1 MALIIHTYET
11 HDEMSDHLHRFFLQQ
26 QKAQLFG
33 VQPRLITLSQ
43 PINRW
48 VNYHIVQTY
57 GATLDIPCHLMEDG
71 LWDMF
76 REVSPIALPPAIKF
90 QQWLMRLVSL
100 LSDDTFMSQSVMAPI
115 QNYLQNSPNQN
126 GATSKKVGLAQSLLL
141 LFQDYEQRNPS
152 LLADWPETPLAQAER
167 ELYLHSC
174 GGSPCSL
181 AHAFTQICQSVPQA
195 PAEPGL
201 TVLFGFPSVLDG
213 QWQMLNWAA
222 QVMNVE
228 LLLHH
233 PLRVCPDE
241 LASWD
246 RPTQQFLQSVGW
258 SGPQMAP
265 DSSQTLASLQKML
278 QSGHLSVL
286 AAKGTDREYDAVA
299 NRILQMLE
307 DDPSLL
313 PQQIAVLC
321 SDVSEVKSL
330 LCAAFDKHQA
340 SLPYCVLG
348 VRAGDSLYIQ
358 ALQAL
363 LALSSDNFTRSQLL
377 AVMRNP
383 CFMQAQ
389 GITHSVVDNWQE
401 LMANSGAWRGYDQ
414 LETAYAGIEEQPFS
428 FKQMMQRYRLGR
440 LLQIPNEQQA
450 DHWQHRIPEA
460 TFRTSAQELE
470 SLGICLERMNEL
482 SELLS
487 GAERAAGAWAEALA
501 RLLPLLIEPQPDDA
515 PDRRGH
521 MQMQQTLRQM
531 ADGEEMISTQVLPA
545 AEFKQ
550 LLTGCIRPDSW
561 HIGVPVLGGVNV
573 GTLNQLGGVPF
584 RHVIVCGLN
593 EGRFPLRVR
602 ASSLDIRTDTG
613 GQAEDIARQ
622 SLLTALLS
630 ASDSITLSYQELDPV
645 TDTPGYLSNQ
655 LRQLLEY
662 LGIPDVSTVT
672 RHVPLMPYSIEHLL
686 VAPDG
691 KLPVW
696 PNYSLSD
703 WLIALKQLSHSEL
716 ASPEL
721 AAQATTAL
729 DKMVD
734 IESREEAPLSLP
746 EAPRE
751 LSVRQ
756 LSSFLYDPITSTLE
770 RLAGRIWE
778 SAPEDTADTEPLEL
792 TAQQISRMVTQA
804 VLLNKQT
811 GRPVRAITAEL
822 YHAGSHRGLLPV
834 APMEPVLIASIQQK
848 SEELA
853 AQMPLGDLCPV
864 QALIDVEGITVTAD
878 WPLCVCNEQGDLVA
892 VKMAQGKKN
901 SGKLHPFAIVQP
913 ALALLVYKLQH
924 QITPLEVSVWVCW
937 SGEPRS
943 EQFTISFEDDYLAL
957 LVNSTLAGS
966 LWHLPYPLI
975 LKTGIETG
983 MQEIA
988 EELDAEYGDSVDP
1001 LSWVEGI
1008 TQPESDEL
1016 LRSAL
1021 YQRFAP
1027 FVVPQKSQEDD
1038 H

>member
-1 MALIIHTYET
+1 MAFTIHTYQTQHELT
-11 HDEMSDHLHRFFLQQ
+11 SHLHRFYLQQ

-48 VNYHIVQTY
+48 VNYHVAQTY

-71 LWDMF
+71 LWEML

-90 QQWLMRLVSL
+90 QQWLMRIVSL
-100 LSDDTFMSQSVMAPI
+100 LSDDTIMAQSVMDPI
-115 QNYLQNSPNQN
+115 RNYLQSSPNQN

-141 LFQDYEQRNPS
+141 LFHDYEQRSPS
-152 LLADWPETPLAQAER
+152 LLAEWPETPLAQAER

-181 AHAFTQICQSVPQA
+181 GYAFAQVAHSIPLA
-195 PAEPGL
+195 PKEPRL
-201 TVLFGFPSVLDG
+201 TVLYGFPSVLDG
-213 QWQMLNWAA
+213 QLQMLNWAA
-222 QVMNVE
+222 QVMDVD

-233 PLRVCPDE
+233 PLSQCPDE
-241 LASWD
+241 LMSWY

-258 SGPQMAP
+258 AGPPVAP
-265 DSSQTLASLQKML
+265 SMDQPLASLQEMVKT
-278 QSGHLSVL
+278 GHLSVL
-286 AAKGTDREYDAVA
+286 AAKGTDREYEAVA
-299 NRILQMLE
+299 NRFLQML
-307 DDPSLL
+307 DHDPTLL

-321 SDVSEVKSL
+321 SDVSEVKSQ
-330 LCAAFDKHQA
+330 LCAAFDKHRA

-363 LALSSDNFTRSQLL
+363 MALNADNFTRSQLL
-377 AVMRNP
+377 AIMRNP

-389 GITHSVVDNWQE
+389 GITHSVVENWQE

-414 LETAYAGIEEQPFS
+414 LETAYAGIKEQPFS

-460 TFRTSAQELE
+460 TFRTSAEELE

-482 SELLS
+482 SELL
-487 GAERAAGAWAEALA
+487 GGPDRTAGAWEEALG
-501 RLLPLLIEPQPDDA
+501 RLLPLLIEPQSDDA

-521 MQMQQTLRQM
+521 VQMQQTLRQM
-531 ADGEEMISTQVLPA
+531 VDGEEMISIQVLSA

-550 LLTGCIRPDSW
+550 LLMGCIRPDSW
-561 HIGVPVLGGVNV
+561 HIGLPVLGGVNV
-573 GTLNQLGGVPF
+573 GSLNQLGGVPF

-602 ASSLDIRTDTG
+602 ASSLDIRTDVG

-662 LGIPDVSTVT
+662 LGVPNVSTIT
-672 RHVPLMPYSIEHLL
+672 RHVPLMPYSVEHVLL
-686 VAPDG
+686 PPGGREPA
-691 KLPVW
+691 W

-703 WLIALKQLSHSEL
+703 WLIALKQLSHSDL

-721 AAQATTAL
+721 VAQATAAL
-729 DKMVD
+729 EKLLDL
-734 IESREEAPLSLP
+734 ESREEAPLSLP
-746 EAPRE
+746 EAPKE
-751 LSVRQ
+751 ISVRQ

-770 RLAGRIWE
+770 RLAGRLWE
-778 SAPEDTADTEPLEL
+778 SLPEDTADTEPLEL
-792 TAQQISRMVTQA
+792 SGQQLSRMVTQA
-804 VLLNKQT
+804 VLLHKQT
-811 GRPVRAITAEL
+811 GRPVSSITADL
-822 YHAGSHRGLLPV
+822 YNAGSHRGLLPV
-834 APMEPVLIASIQQK
+834 APMEPVLIASVQQK
-848 SEELA
+848 SEELSA
-853 AQMPLGDLCPV
+853 RMPLGELSPV
-864 QALIDVEGITVTAD
+864 QAMIDVEGITVTAD
-878 WPLCVCNEQGDLVA
+878 WPLCICNEQTDLVA
-892 VKMAQGKKN
+892 VKMAVGKKS
-901 SGKLHPFAIVQP
+901 SGKLQPFAIIQP
-913 ALALLVYKLQH
+913 ALVLLVHKLQH
-924 QITPLEVSVWVCW
+924 HITPLDADVLVCW
-937 SGEPRS
+937 SGESQP
-943 EQFTISFEDDYLAL
+943 EQFTVSFEAEYLKTLCGHYLAG
-957 LVNSTLAGS
+957 N

-975 LKTGIETG
+975 LKIGLDAG
-983 MQEIA
+983 LQEMA
-988 EELDAEYGDSVDP
+988 EEQDAEYGDSIDP

-1008 TQPESDEL
+1008 TQPDSDDQ
-1016 LRSAL
+1016 LRIAL
-1021 YQRFAP
+1021 HQRFAP
-1027 FVVPQKSQEDD
+1027 FVAPQKSQEGEN
-1038 H
+1038 